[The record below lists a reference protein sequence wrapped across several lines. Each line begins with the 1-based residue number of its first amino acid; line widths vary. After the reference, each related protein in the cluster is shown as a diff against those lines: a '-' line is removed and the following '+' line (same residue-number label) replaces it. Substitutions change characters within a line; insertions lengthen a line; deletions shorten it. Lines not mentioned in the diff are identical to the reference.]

1 MPRTNH
7 RGFSAVLNNRNFL
20 FLWGAQILSQTA
32 MNGIHFTQMVLIEE
46 LTRSSAQLGIV
57 ILAWSLPAVLFSAV
71 AGVVVDRFSNKGILV
86 ISNVLRILTASSYIL
101 VLRALGGYSLLLAI
115 YTITFIA
122 SAIGQFFSPA
132 EAATIPLL
140 VNHQHLLAANSLFSL
155 TLTASAAVGLILLA
169 PLGIKLLGVEGSF
182 AAIAV
187 IYTGAATLVALLPK
201 DNPRP
206 SRNSYASSAIR
217 RAWAEVREGWQF
229 VGSHHPV
236 LAALLR
242 VTLIA
247 TLALIMA
254 MLIPGFAA
262 RVLGMNPEDAVYIF
276 APAGLGLVLST
287 YLVGRFGYL
296 VKRETLIN
304 TGLGITVLALIA
316 LGLVSQGHRTLSVS
330 LFEAYPQATVSLTTA
345 VMVLATFLGF
355 AIALVNIPAQ
365 TTLQERTPLEV
376 RGRVF
381 AVQFLVANVAGLPP
395 TLFIGTLA
403 DRIGIPRVILLVA
416 GGVAMTGGLGTY
428 FALTKRN
435 QPELR
440 GNSQ

>member
-1 MPRTNH
+1 MPRTNN
-7 RGFSAVLNNRNFL
+7 RGFSNVLNNRNFL

-71 AGVVVDRFSNKGILV
+71 AGVVVDRFPNKWILV
-86 ISNVLRILTASSYIL
+86 TSNILRILTASSYIL
-101 VLRALGGYSLLLAI
+101 VLRTLGDSSLLLAI

-155 TLTASAAVGLILLA
+155 TLTASAVTGLMLLG
-169 PLGIKLLGVEGSF
+169 PLGIKLLGVKGSF
-182 AAIAV
+182 VAIAI
-187 IYTGAATLVALLPK
+187 IYTGAAILVALLPK
-201 DNPRP
+201 DTPRP

-229 VGSHHPV
+229 VGSHRPV

-296 VKRETLIN
+296 VRREILTNI
-304 TGLGITVLALIA
+304 GLGTMVLTLIA
-316 LGLVSQGHRTLSVS
+316 LGLVSRGHRTLSVP
-330 LFEAYPQATVSLTTA
+330 LFEAYPQASVNLTTA
-345 VMVLATFLGF
+345 VMVLTACLGF
-355 AIALVNIPAQ
+355 SIVLVNIPAQ

-403 DRIGIPRVILLVA
+403 DRIGIPRVILLIA
-416 GGVAMTGGLGTY
+416 AGVAVVGGLGTY
-428 FALTKRN
+428 FALSKRN
-435 QPELR
+435 EPESR
-440 GNSQ
+440 GSHQ

>member
-1 MPRTNH
+1 MPRTNN
-7 RGFSAVLNNRNFL
+7 RGFSNVLHNRNFL
-20 FLWGAQILSQTA
+20 FLWGAQVLSQTA

-46 LTRSSAQLGIV
+46 LTHSSAQLGIV

-71 AGVVVDRFSNKGILV
+71 AGVVVDRFPNKWILV
-86 ISNVLRILTASSYIL
+86 TSNVLRILTAGSYIL
-101 VLRALGGYSLLLAI
+101 VLRTRGGHSLLLAI

-155 TLTASAAVGLILLA
+155 TLTASAVAGLILLG
-169 PLGIKLLGVEGSF
+169 PLGIKLLDVEGSF
-182 AAIAV
+182 AAIAI
-187 IYTGAATLVALLPK
+187 IYTGAAILVALLPK

-206 SRNSYASSAIR
+206 LRNSYASSAIR

-229 VGSHHPV
+229 VGSHRPV

-242 VTLIA
+242 VTLVA

-296 VKRETLIN
+296 VRREILIN
-304 TGLGITVLALIA
+304 IGLGTMVLTLVA
-316 LGLVSQGHRTLSVS
+316 LGLVSRGHRTLSVP
-330 LFEAYPQATVSLTTA
+330 LFEAYPQTAVNLTTA
-345 VMVLATFLGF
+345 VMVLTAFLGF
-355 AIALVNIPAQ
+355 SVVLVNIPAQ

-403 DRIGIPRVILLVA
+403 DRIGIPRVILLIA
-416 GGVAMTGGLGTY
+416 GGVAVTGGLGTY

-435 QPELR
+435 EP
-440 GNSQ
+440 

>member
-1 MPRTNH
+1 MSQTNH

-20 FLWGAQILSQTA
+20 CLWSAQILSQTA

-71 AGVVVDRFSNKGILV
+71 AGVVVDRLPNKWILV
-86 ISNVLRILTASSYIL
+86 TSNVLRILTASSYIL
-101 VLRALGGYSLLLAI
+101 VLHTLGGYSLLLAI
-115 YTITFIA
+115 YAITFIA

-140 VNHQHLLAANSLFSL
+140 VNPEHLLAANSLFSL
-155 TLTASAAVGLILLA
+155 TLTASAVVGLILLA
-169 PLGIKLLGVEGSF
+169 PLGVKLVGVEGSF
-182 AAIAV
+182 ASITI
-187 IYTGAATLVALLPK
+187 IYTGAAILVALLPK
-201 DNPRP
+201 DEPRP
-206 SRNSYASSAIR
+206 SRDSYASSAIR
-217 RAWAEVREGWQF
+217 RALAEVREGWQF
-229 VGSHHPV
+229 VGSHRPV

-254 MLIPGFAA
+254 MLVPGFAA

-276 APAGLGLVLST
+276 APAGLGLVLAT
-287 YLVGRFGYL
+287 YLIGRFGYL
-296 VKRETLIN
+296 VKREILIN
-304 TGLGITVLALIA
+304 TGLCTMVLTLVA
-316 LGLVSQGHRTLSVS
+316 LGLVSQGHRTLSVP

-345 VMVLATFLGF
+345 VMVLAAFLGF
-355 AIALVNIPAQ
+355 SIALINVPAQ
-365 TTLQERTPLEV
+365 TTLQERTPLGV

-381 AVQFLVANVAGLPP
+381 AVQFLVANIAGLPP

-403 DRIGIPRVILLVA
+403 DRIGIPRVILLIA
-416 GGVAMTGGLGTY
+416 GGIAVTGGLGTY
-428 FALTKRN
+428 FALTKRDR
-435 QPELR
+435 PK
-440 GNSQ
+440 

>member
-1 MPRTNH
+1 MPRTNN
-7 RGFSAVLNNRNFL
+7 RGFSIVLNNRNFL

-71 AGVVVDRFSNKGILV
+71 AGVVVDRLPNKWILV
-86 ISNVLRILTASSYIL
+86 TSNVLRILTASSYLL
-101 VLRALGGYSLLLAI
+101 VLRTVGGYSLLLAI

-155 TLTASAAVGLILLA
+155 TLTASAVVGLIFLA

-182 AAIAV
+182 AAIAI
-187 IYTGAATLVALLPK
+187 IYTGAASLVALLPK

-206 SRNSYASSAIR
+206 SRNSYASSAMR
-217 RAWAEVREGWQF
+217 RALAEVREGWQF
-229 VGSHHPV
+229 VGSHPHV
-236 LAALLR
+236 MAALLR
-242 VTLIA
+242 VTLVA

-254 MLIPGFAA
+254 MLAPGFAA
-262 RVLGMNPEDAVYIF
+262 RVLGMSPEDAVYIF
-276 APAGLGLVLST
+276 TPAGLGLVLAT
-287 YLVGRFGYL
+287 YLIGRFGYL
-296 VKRETLIN
+296 FKRQILIN
-304 TGLGITVLALIA
+304 VGLGTMVLALIA
-316 LGLVSQGHRTLSVS
+316 LGLVSQGHRTLSVP

-345 VMVLATFLGF
+345 VMVLFVFLGF
-355 AIALVNIPAQ
+355 SIALVNIPAQ

-403 DRIGIPRVILLVA
+403 DRIGIPRVILLIA
-416 GGVAMTGGLGTY
+416 GGVAVTGGLGTY

-435 QPELR
+435 QPESH

>member
-1 MPRTNH
+1 MPRINH
-7 RGFSAVLNNRNFL
+7 RGFSTVLNNRNFL

-46 LTRSSAQLGIV
+46 LTRS
-57 ILAWSLPAVLFSAV
+57 WSLPAVLFSAV
-71 AGVVVDRFSNKGILV
+71 AGVVVDRFPNKWILV
-86 ISNVLRILTASSYIL
+86 TSNGLRILTASSYIL
-101 VLRALGGYSLLLAI
+101 VLRTQGGYSLLLAI

-140 VNHQHLLAANSLFSL
+140 VNHQQLLAANSLFSL
-155 TLTASAAVGLILLA
+155 TLTASAAVGLIFLA

-182 AAIAV
+182 AAIAI
-187 IYTGAATLVALLPK
+187 IYTGAAILVALLPK
-201 DNPRP
+201 DNPCP
-206 SRNSYASSAIR
+206 SRNSYARSAIR
-217 RAWAEVREGWQF
+217 RALDEVREGWQF
-229 VGSHHPV
+229 VGSHRLV

-262 RVLGMNPEDAVYIF
+262 RVLGMNPENAVYIF
-276 APAGLGLVLST
+276 APAGLGLVLAT
-287 YLVGRFGYL
+287 YLIGRFGYL
-296 VKRETLIN
+296 VKREILIN
-304 TGLGITVLALIA
+304 TGLGTMVITLIA
-316 LGLVSQGHRTLSVS
+316 LGLVSRGHRTLSVP

-345 VMVLATFLGF
+345 VMVLTAFLGF
-355 AIALVNIPAQ
+355 SIALINIPAQ
-365 TTLQERTPLEV
+365 TTLQERTPLQV

-381 AVQFLVANVAGLPP
+381 AVQFLVANAAGLPP

-403 DRIGIPRVILLVA
+403 DYIGIPRVIFLVA
-416 GGVAMTGGLGTY
+416 GGVAVAGGLGTY
-428 FALTKRN
+428 FALTE
-435 QPELR
+435 PR
-440 GNSQ
+440 GP

>member
-1 MPRTNH
+1 MPQTNN
-7 RGFSAVLNNRNFL
+7 RGFSAVLNNRHFL

-32 MNGIHFTQMVLIEE
+32 MNGIHFTQMVLIEK

-57 ILAWSLPAVLFSAV
+57 IMAWSLPAVLFSAV
-71 AGVVVDRFSNKGILV
+71 AGVVVDRFPNKRILV
-86 ISNVLRILTASSYIL
+86 TSNVLRILTASSYIL
-101 VLRALGGYSLLLAI
+101 VLRTLEGHPLLLAI

-140 VNHQHLLAANSLFSL
+140 VNHQYLLAANSLFSL
-155 TLTASAAVGLILLA
+155 TLTASAVVGLMLLG
-169 PLGIKLLGVEGSF
+169 PLGIKLLGVESSF

-187 IYTGAATLVALLPK
+187 IYIGAAILVALLPK
-201 DNPRP
+201 DNPHP
-206 SRNSYASSAIR
+206 ARNSHASSAIK
-217 RAWAEVREGWQF
+217 RAWAEVREGWRF
-229 VGSHHPV
+229 VGSHRPV
-236 LAALLR
+236 LAALSR
-242 VTLIA
+242 VTLVA
-247 TLALIMA
+247 TLGLIMA
-254 MLIPGFAA
+254 MLVPGFAA

-276 APAGLGLVLST
+276 APAGLGLVLAT

-296 VKRETLIN
+296 VEREILIN
-304 TGLGITVLALIA
+304 TGVGIMVLTLIA
-316 LGLVSQGHRTLSVS
+316 LGLVSHGHRTLSTP
-330 LFEAYPQATVSLTTA
+330 LFETYPQATVSPTTA
-345 VMVLATFLGF
+345 VMGLAAFLGF
-355 AIALVNIPAQ
+355 SIALVNIPAQ

-416 GGVAMTGGLGTY
+416 GGVAIAGGLGTY
-428 FALTKRN
+428 FALTRN
-435 QPELR
+435 R
-440 GNSQ
+440 SD

>member
-1 MPRTNH
+1 MPQTNN
-7 RGFSAVLNNRNFL
+7 RGFSNVLHNRNFL

-32 MNGIHFTQMVLIEE
+32 MNGIHFTQMVLIEK
-46 LTRSSAQLGIV
+46 LTHSSAQLGIV

-71 AGVVVDRFSNKGILV
+71 AGVVVDRFPNKWILV
-86 ISNVLRILTASSYIL
+86 TSNVLRILTAGSYIL
-101 VLRALGGYSLLLAI
+101 VLRTRGGHSLLLAI

-155 TLTASAAVGLILLA
+155 TLTASAVAGLILLG
-169 PLGIKLLGVEGSF
+169 PLGIKLLDVEGSF
-182 AAIAV
+182 AAIAI
-187 IYTGAATLVALLPK
+187 IYTGAAILVALLPK
-201 DNPRP
+201 DTPRP

-229 VGSHHPV
+229 VGSHRPV

-242 VTLIA
+242 VTLVA

-296 VKRETLIN
+296 VRREILIN
-304 TGLGITVLALIA
+304 IGLGTMVLTLVA
-316 LGLVSQGHRTLSVS
+316 LGLVSRGHRTLSVP
-330 LFEAYPQATVSLTTA
+330 LFEAYPQAVVNLTTA
-345 VMVLATFLGF
+345 VMVLTAFLGF
-355 AIALVNIPAQ
+355 SIVLVNIPAQ
-365 TTLQERTPLEV
+365 TTLQEKTPLAV

-381 AVQFLVANVAGLPP
+381 AVQFLVANVASLLP

-403 DRIGIPRVILLVA
+403 DRIGIPRVILLIA

-428 FALTKRN
+428 LALTKRN
-435 QPELR
+435 EPESQ
-440 GNSQ
+440 GNGQ

>member
-1 MPRTNH
+1 MPRTNN
-7 RGFSAVLNNRNFL
+7 RGFSTVLNNRNFL
-20 FLWGAQILSQTA
+20 LLWGAQILSQTA

-46 LTRSSAQLGIV
+46 LTHSSAQLGIV

-71 AGVVVDRFSNKGILV
+71 AGVVVDRFPNKSILV

-101 VLRALGGYSLLLAI
+101 VLRTLGGYSLLLAI
-115 YTITFIA
+115 YTVTFIA

-140 VNHQHLLAANSLFSL
+140 VDHQYLLAANSLFSL
-155 TLTASAAVGLILLA
+155 TLTASVVVGLILLG
-169 PLGIKLLGVEGSF
+169 PLGIKLLGVKGSF
-182 AAIAV
+182 AAIAI
-187 IYTGAATLVALLPK
+187 IYTGAAILVALLPK

-206 SRNSYASSAIR
+206 AKNSHAGSAIR
-217 RAWAEVREGWQF
+217 RALAAVREGWQF
-229 VGSHHPV
+229 VGSHRPV

-247 TLALIMA
+247 TLGLIMA
-254 MLIPGFAA
+254 MLVPGFAA
-262 RVLGMNPEDAVYIF
+262 RVLGMNPEDSVYIF
-276 APAGLGLVLST
+276 APAGLGLVLAT

-296 VKRETLIN
+296 VRREILIN
-304 TGLGITVLALIA
+304 TGLGTMVLILIA
-316 LGLVSQGHRTLSVS
+316 FGLVSQGHRTLSMP
-330 LFEAYPQATVSLTTA
+330 LFQAYPQATVNLTTA
-345 VMVLATFLGF
+345 VLILSAFLGF
-355 AIALVNIPAQ
+355 SIALVNIPAQ

-395 TLFIGTLA
+395 TLLIGTLA
-403 DRIGIPRVILLVA
+403 DRIGIPRVILLIA
-416 GGVAMTGGLGTY
+416 GGVALIGGLGTY

-435 QPELR
+435 QPE
-440 GNSQ
+440 S

>member
-1 MPRTNH
+1 MPQTNS
-7 RGFSAVLNNRNFL
+7 RGFSTVLNNRNFL
-20 FLWGAQILSQTA
+20 FLWCAQILSQTA

-57 ILAWSLPAVLFSAV
+57 IVAWSLPAVLFSAV
-71 AGVVVDRFSNKGILV
+71 AGVVVDRFPNKWVLV
-86 ISNVLRILTASSYIL
+86 TSNVLRILTASSYIL
-101 VLRALGGYSLLLAI
+101 VLRTRGGYSLLLAI

-140 VNHQHLLAANSLFSL
+140 VNHQQLLAANSLFSL
-155 TLTASAAVGLILLA
+155 TLTASAVVGLIFLG

-182 AAIAV
+182 AAIAI
-187 IYTGAATLVALLPK
+187 IYTGAAILVALLPK
-201 DNPRP
+201 DTPRP
-206 SRNSYASSAIR
+206 SRNSYARSAIR

-229 VGSHHPV
+229 VGSHRPV

-296 VKRETLIN
+296 VRREILIN
-304 TGLGITVLALIA
+304 TGLGTMVLILIA
-316 LGLVSQGHRTLSVS
+316 FGLVSQGHRTLSMP
-330 LFEAYPQATVSLTTA
+330 LFQAYPQATVNLTTA
-345 VMVLATFLGF
+345 VLILSAFLGF
-355 AIALVNIPAQ
+355 SIALVNIPAQ

-395 TLFIGTLA
+395 TLLIGTLA
-403 DRIGIPRVILLVA
+403 DRIGIPRVILLIA
-416 GGVAMTGGLGTY
+416 GGVALIGGLGTY

-435 QPELR
+435 QPE
-440 GNSQ
+440 S

>member
-1 MPRTNH
+1 MPRTSN
-7 RGFSAVLNNRNFL
+7 RGFSNVLNNRNFL

-32 MNGIHFTQMVLIEE
+32 MNGIHLTQMVLIEE

-71 AGVVVDRFSNKGILV
+71 AGVVVDRFPNKWVLV
-86 ISNVLRILTASSYIL
+86 TSNVLRILTASSYIL
-101 VLRALGGYSLLLAI
+101 VLRTLGGYSLLLAI

-155 TLTASAAVGLILLA
+155 TLTASAVVGLILLG
-169 PLGIKLLGVEGSF
+169 PLGIKLLGVEDSF
-182 AAIAV
+182 AAIAI
-187 IYTGAATLVALLPK
+187 IYSGAAVLVALLPK

-206 SRNSYASSAIR
+206 SRNSYASSAIKR
-217 RAWAEVREGWQF
+217 TVAEVREGWQF
-229 VGSHHPV
+229 VGSHRPV

-254 MLIPGFAA
+254 MLVPGFAA

-296 VKRETLIN
+296 VKREILIN
-304 TGLGITVLALIA
+304 MGLGTMVLTLIA
-316 LGLVSQGHRTLSVS
+316 LGLVSRGHRTLSVP
-330 LFEAYPQATVSLTTA
+330 LFEAYPQAAVNLTTA
-345 VMVLATFLGF
+345 VMILTAFLGF
-355 AIALVNIPAQ
+355 SIVLVNIPAQ
-365 TTLQERTPLEV
+365 TTLQEKTPLEV

-381 AVQFLVANVAGLPP
+381 AVQFLLANVAGLPP

-403 DRIGIPRVILLVA
+403 DRIGIPRVILLIA
-416 GGVAMTGGLGTY
+416 GGVAVTGGLGTY

-435 QPELR
+435 EPESR
-440 GNSQ
+440 GNSR

>member
-32 MNGIHFTQMVLIEE
+32 MNGIHFTQMVLIEK

-71 AGVVVDRFSNKGILV
+71 AGVVVDRFSNKDILV
-86 ISNVLRILTASSYIL
+86 ASNVLRTLTVGSYIL
-101 VLRALGGYSLLLAI
+101 VLRILGGYSLLLAI
-115 YTITFIA
+115 YTITFIV

-155 TLTASAAVGLILLA
+155 TLTATAVVGLILLG

-182 AAIAV
+182 AAIAI
-187 IYTGAATLVALLPK
+187 IYIGAAILVALLPK
-201 DNPRP
+201 DNPHP

-229 VGSHHPV
+229 VGSHRPV

-276 APAGLGLVLST
+276 APAGLGLVLAT

-296 VKRETLIN
+296 VRREILIN
-304 TGLGITVLALIA
+304 TGLGLMVLTLAS
-316 LGLVSQGHRTLSVS
+316 LGLVSQGHRTVSVP
-330 LFEAYPQATVSLTTA
+330 LFEAYPQAAFSLTTA
-345 VMVLATFLGF
+345 VMVLAAFLGF
-355 AIALVNIPAQ
+355 SIALVNIPAQ
-365 TTLQERTPLEV
+365 TTLQERTPLGV

-381 AVQFLVANVAGLPP
+381 AVQFLVANAAVLPP

-403 DRIGIPRVILLVA
+403 DRIGIPRVILLIA

-435 QPELR
+435 QLESR

>member
-32 MNGIHFTQMVLIEE
+32 MNGIHFTQMVLIER
-46 LTRSSAQLGIV
+46 LTHSSAQLGIV

-71 AGVVVDRFSNKGILV
+71 AGVVVDRFPNKWILV
-86 ISNVLRILTASSYIL
+86 TSNVLRILTAISYIL
-101 VLRALGGYSLLLAI
+101 VLRTLGGHSLLLAV

-140 VNHQHLLAANSLFSL
+140 VHHQHLLAANSLFSL
-155 TLTASAAVGLILLA
+155 TLNASAVVGLILLG
-169 PLGIKLLGVEGSF
+169 PLGIKLLDVEGSF
-182 AAIAV
+182 VAIAI
-187 IYTGAATLVALLPK
+187 IYTGAAVLVAILPK
-201 DNPRP
+201 DNPHP
-206 SRNSYASSAIR
+206 SKNTHASSAIR

-229 VGSHHPV
+229 VGSHRVV
-236 LAALLR
+236 LAALSR

-276 APAGLGLVLST
+276 APAGLGLVLAT

-296 VKRETLIN
+296 VRREILVN
-304 TGLGITVLALIA
+304 TGLVIMVLTLIS
-316 LGLVSQGHRTLSVS
+316 LGLVSHGNRTLSAP
-330 LFEAYPQATVSLTTA
+330 LFQAYPQATVSLTTA
-345 VMVLATFLGF
+345 VMALSAFLGL

-365 TTLQERTPLEV
+365 TTLQERTPRGI

-381 AVQFLVANVAGLPP
+381 ALQFLVANVAVLPP

-403 DRIGIPRVILLVA
+403 DRIGIPRVILLIA
-416 GGVAMTGGLGTY
+416 GGVAVTGGLGTY
-428 FALTKRN
+428 LALAKRN
-435 QPELR
+435 QSKSR
-440 GNSQ
+440 GNSR

>member
-1 MPRTNH
+1 
-7 RGFSAVLNNRNFL
+7 
-20 FLWGAQILSQTA
+20 
-32 MNGIHFTQMVLIEE
+32 
-46 LTRSSAQLGIV
+46 
-57 ILAWSLPAVLFSAV
+57 V
-71 AGVVVDRFSNKGILV
+71 AGVVVDRLPNKWILV
-86 ISNVLRILTASSYIL
+86 TSNVLRILTASSYLL
-101 VLRALGGYSLLLAI
+101 VLRTLGGYSLLLAI

-155 TLTASAAVGLILLA
+155 TLTASAVVGLIFLA

-182 AAIAV
+182 VAIAI
-187 IYTGAATLVALLPK
+187 IYIGAASLVALLPK
-201 DNPRP
+201 DNPRRA
-206 SRNSYASSAIR
+206 RNSYAGSAIR
-217 RAWAEVREGWQF
+217 RALAEVREGWQF
-229 VGSHHPV
+229 VGSHPHV
-236 LAALLR
+236 MAALLR
-242 VTLIA
+242 VTLVA

-254 MLIPGFAA
+254 MLVPGFAA
-262 RVLGMNPEDAVYIF
+262 RVLGMSPEDAVYIF
-276 APAGLGLVLST
+276 APAGLGLVLAT
-287 YLVGRFGYL
+287 YLIGRFGYL
-296 VKRETLIN
+296 FKRQTLAN
-304 TGLGITVLALIA
+304 VGLGTMVLTLIA
-316 LGLVSQGHRTLSVS
+316 LGLVSRGHRTLSVP

-345 VMVLATFLGF
+345 VMVLAVFLGF
-355 AIALVNIPAQ
+355 SIALVNIPAQ

-403 DRIGIPRVILLVA
+403 DRIGIPRVILLIA
-416 GGVAMTGGLGTY
+416 GGVAVTGGLGTY

-435 QPELR
+435 QPESH

>member
-1 MPRTNH
+1 MPRINN
-7 RGFSAVLNNRNFL
+7 RGFSTVLNNRHFL

-46 LTRSSAQLGIV
+46 LTQSSAQLGIV

-71 AGVVVDRFSNKGILV
+71 AGVVVDRFPNKWILV
-86 ISNVLRILTASSYIL
+86 TSNGLRILTASSYLL
-101 VLRALGGYSLLLAI
+101 VLRTLGGYSLLLAI

-155 TLTASAAVGLILLA
+155 TLTASAAVGLIFLA

-182 AAIAV
+182 AAIAI
-187 IYTGAATLVALLPK
+187 IYTGAAILVALLPK
-201 DNPRP
+201 DNPCP
-206 SRNSYASSAIR
+206 SRNSYARSAIR
-217 RAWAEVREGWQF
+217 RALAEVQEGWQF
-229 VGSHHPV
+229 VGSHRPV

-254 MLIPGFAA
+254 MLVPGFAA

-276 APAGLGLVLST
+276 APAGVGLVLAT

-296 VKRETLIN
+296 VRREILIN
-304 TGLGITVLALIA
+304 MGLGTMVLTLIA
-316 LGLVSQGHRTLSVS
+316 LGLVSRGHRILSVP

-345 VMVLATFLGF
+345 VMVLTAFLGF
-355 AIALVNIPAQ
+355 SIALINIPAQ
-365 TTLQERTPLEV
+365 TILQERTPLQV

-381 AVQFLVANVAGLPP
+381 AVQFLVANLVGLPP

-416 GGVAMTGGLGTY
+416 GGVAVTGGLGTY
-428 FALTKRN
+428 FALTERK
-435 QPELR
+435 QPE
-440 GNSQ
+440 S

>member
-1 MPRTNH
+1 MSQSNQ

-57 ILAWSLPAVLFSAV
+57 ILAWSLPAVVFSAV
-71 AGVVVDRFSNKGILV
+71 AGVAVDRFPNKWILV
-86 ISNVLRILTASSYIL
+86 TSNVLRILTASSYVL
-101 VLRALGGYSLLLAI
+101 VLRTLGGHSLLLAI

-155 TLTASAAVGLILLA
+155 TLTASAVVGLILLG
-169 PLGIKLLGVEGSF
+169 PLGIKLLSVQGSF
-182 AAIAV
+182 AAIAI
-187 IYTGAATLVALLPK
+187 IYTGAAILVALLPK

-206 SRNSYASSAIR
+206 LRNSYARSAIR
-217 RAWAEVREGWQF
+217 RVLAEVREGWQF
-229 VGSHHPV
+229 VGSHRPV

-254 MLIPGFAA
+254 MLVPGFAA

-276 APAGLGLVLST
+276 APAGLGLVLAT

-296 VKRETLIN
+296 VKREILMN
-304 TGLGITVLALIA
+304 TGLGTMVLTLIA
-316 LGLVSQGHRTLSVS
+316 LGLVSQGYRTLSVP

-345 VMVLATFLGF
+345 VMVLAAFLGF
-355 AIALVNIPAQ
+355 SIALVNIPAQ

-403 DRIGIPRVILLVA
+403 DRIGIPRVILLIA

-435 QPELR
+435 QPE
-440 GNSQ
+440 S

>member
-1 MPRTNH
+1 MPQTNQ

-32 MNGIHFTQMVLIEE
+32 MNGIHFTQMVLIEK
-46 LTRSSAQLGIV
+46 LTQSSAHLGVV

-71 AGVVVDRFSNKGILV
+71 AGVVVDRFSNKDILV
-86 ISNVLRILTASSYIL
+86 ASNVLRTLTVGSYIL
-101 VLRALGGYSLLLAI
+101 VLRILGGYSLLLAI
-115 YTITFIA
+115 YTITFIV

-132 EAATIPLL
+132 EAATIPRL
-140 VNHQHLLAANSLFSL
+140 VNPRHLLAANSLFSL
-155 TLTASAAVGLILLA
+155 TLTASAVVGLILLA
-169 PLGIKLLGVEGSF
+169 PISVKLFGVEGSF
-182 AAIAV
+182 IAIAIVYAGAAI
-187 IYTGAATLVALLPK
+187 LVTLLPK

-206 SRNSYASSAIR
+206 SRRIHASSALR
-217 RAWAEVREGWQF
+217 RAWAEVQEGWQF
-229 VGSHHPV
+229 AGSHRPV

-254 MLIPGFAA
+254 MLVPGFAA

-276 APAGLGLVLST
+276 APAGLGLVLAT

-296 VKRETLIN
+296 IRREILTN
-304 TGLGITVLALIA
+304 TGLGIMVLVLTA
-316 LGLVSQGHRTLSVS
+316 LGLISQGHRALNVP
-330 LFEAYPQATVSLTTA
+330 LFKAYPHATVSLTTA
-345 VMVLATFLGF
+345 VMVLITFLGF
-355 AIALVNIPAQ
+355 SIALVNIPAQ
-365 TTLQERTPLEV
+365 TTLQERTPLKV

-381 AVQFLVANVAGLPP
+381 AVQFFVANVAGLPP

-403 DRIGIPRVILLVA
+403 DHIGIPRVILLIA
-416 GGVAMTGGLGTY
+416 GGVAVTGGLGTY

-435 QPELR
+435 QPE
-440 GNSQ
+440 S